1 MSEEEAGLDR
11 AQRARIAEIVDQ
23 LRNAIERLDELQF
36 DVLRE
41 AASRRNE
48 RPMIDK
54 TLTQARRSLEK
65 AVHLLSD

>member
-1 MSEEEAGLDR
+1 MSDEEAGLDR
-11 AQRARIAEIVDQ
+11 AQRERIAEIVDQ
-23 LRNAIERLDELQF
+23 VRNAIERLDELQF

-41 AASRRNE
+41 AASRRSE
-48 RPMIDK
+48 RPPIDK